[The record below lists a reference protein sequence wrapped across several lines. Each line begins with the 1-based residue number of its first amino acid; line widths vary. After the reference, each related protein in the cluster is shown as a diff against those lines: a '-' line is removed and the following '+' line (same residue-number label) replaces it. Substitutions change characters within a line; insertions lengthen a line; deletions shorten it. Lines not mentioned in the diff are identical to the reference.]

1 MKRSTK
7 ITAVNDS
14 YEIDIYDNDG
24 VLYNNFYLVLIKRAE
39 NKQTLV
45 YVHTNDINKLLVHF
59 SNFISTVANMFD
71 NAMGMQYV
79 IMFHGNR
86 CIVETLGINN
96 YDVVDDELEY

>member
-7 ITAVNDS
+7 ITALNDS

-45 YVHTNDINKLLVHF
+45 YVRTNDINKLLVHF

-71 NAMGMQYV
+71 GVMGMQYV

-96 YDVVDDELEY
+96 YDVVDDELD